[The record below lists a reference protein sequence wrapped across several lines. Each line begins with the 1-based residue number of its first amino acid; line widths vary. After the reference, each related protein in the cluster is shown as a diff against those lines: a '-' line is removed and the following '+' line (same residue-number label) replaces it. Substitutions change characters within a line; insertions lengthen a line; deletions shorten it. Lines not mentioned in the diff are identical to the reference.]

1 MPEKKKEQVL
11 SVRDLDITFKTTAGP
26 VHAIRGVN
34 IDLYKGE
41 TVALVGESGSGKS
54 VTMKAAM
61 GILAQNAIVNSGS
74 IQFSYH
80 HADGS
85 PETVALVG
93 ESGSGK
99 SVTMKAAMGILAQ
112 NAKVNSGSIRF
123 SYHHADSS
131 PETVDLLQKDKKWI
145 RRHIN
150 GKRIAMVFQDP
161 MTSLDPTM
169 TIGKQIMEGMLW
181 HFKMPKAEAYQKA
194 LKLLEEVGITD
205 AEKRM
210 KSYPHQLSGGMRQ
223 RVVIAIAL
231 SCDPDLLI
239 CDEPTTA
246 LDVTIQA
253 KILELIRSIQKERG
267 ISVIY
272 ITHDLGVVAKVADY
286 VDVMYAGKIVETGT
300 IDEIFYDPRH
310 PYTWGLLSAMP
321 DLDTADE
328 RLYTI
333 PGSPPNLLHEKAG
346 DAFAPRNKYA
356 LEIDDEIDPPMFKIS
371 DTHFAAT
378 WLLDPRAPKVEM
390 PPELKDR
397 VARMRAE
404 AKKIEEAE

>member
-1 MPEKKKEQVL
+1 MPEAKEKILQI
-11 SVRDLDITFKTTAGP
+11 RDLDITFRTTAGP

-41 TVALVGESGSGKS
+41 TVAIVGESGSGKS

-61 GILAQNAIVNSGS
+61 GILASNATVTNGS
-74 IQFSYH
+74 IEYTYRN
-80 HADGS
+80 DGGNI
-85 PETVALVG
+85 ET
-93 ESGSGK
+93 
-99 SVTMKAAMGILAQ
+99 
-112 NAKVNSGSIRF
+112 F
-123 SYHHADSS
+123 
-131 PETVDLLQKDKKWI
+131 DLLKKDKKWI
-145 RRHIN
+145 RRNVN

-169 TIGKQIMEGMLW
+169 SIGKPIMEGMIW
-181 HFKMPKAEAYQKA
+181 HFKTPKKEAWDKA
-194 LKLLEEVGITD
+194 VQLLKEVGIED

-210 KSYPHQLSGGMRQ
+210 KNYPHQLSGGMRQ
-223 RVVIAIAL
+223 RVVIAIAR
-231 SCDPDLLI
+231 SCNPDLLI

-253 KILELIRSIQKERG
+253 KIIELIKRVQKERG

-286 VDVMYAGKIVETGT
+286 VNVMYAGKIVEKGK
-300 IDEIFYDPRH
+300 INEIFYEPKH

-321 DLDTADE
+321 DLDTDDE

-333 PGSPPNLLHEKAG
+333 PGSPPNLLNEKPG

-356 LEIDDEIDPPMFKIS
+356 LEIDEKADPPMFQIS
-371 DTHFAAT
+371 DTHYAAT
-378 WLLDPRAPKVEM
+378 WLLDPRAPKAEM
-390 PPELKDR
+390 PAELKTR
-397 VARMRAE
+397 IEKMKKE
-404 AKKIEEAE
+404 ANEHGSRL

>member
-1 MPEKKKEQVL
+1 MLELKELYKTFNPGTINAKTALNGL
-11 SVRDLDITFKTTAGP
+11 SLTLNDGDFVTVIGGNGAGKSTMLNATAGTFF
-26 VHAIRGVN
+26 V
-34 IDLYKGE
+34 D
-41 TVALVGESGSGKS
+41 SGK
-54 VTMKAAM
+54 V
-61 GILAQNAIVNSGS
+61 II
-74 IQFSYH
+74 
-80 HADGS
+80 DGS
-85 PETVALVG
+85 DVTNLPEH
-93 ESGSGK
+93 K
-99 SVTMKAAMGILAQ
+99 RAAFIG
-112 NAKVNSGSIRF
+112 R
-123 SYHHADSS
+123 
-131 PETVDLLQKDKKWI
+131 
-145 RRHIN
+145 
-150 GKRIAMVFQDP
+150 VFQDP

-181 HFKMPKAEAYQKA
+181 HFKMPKAEAYKKA
-194 LKLLEEVGITD
+194 LELLEEVGITD

-210 KSYPHQLSGGMRQ
+210 KNYPHQLSGGMRQ

-300 IDEIFYDPRH
+300 IDEIFYDPKH

-321 DLDTADE
+321 DLDTADD

-333 PGSPPNLLHEKAG
+333 PGSPPNLLHEKPG
-346 DAFAPRNKYA
+346 DAFAPRNRFA
-356 LEIDDEIDPPMFKIS
+356 LHIDDEVDPPMFKIS
-371 DTHFAAT
+371 ETHYAAT

-390 PPELKDR
+390 PPELAQR
-397 VARMRAE
+397 ISRMKADAE
-404 AKKIEEAE
+404 KIKEAE

>member
-1 MPEKKKEQVL
+1 MSEENKEIL
-11 SVRDLDITFKTTAGP
+11 KINNLDITFRTTAGL
-26 VHAIRGVN
+26 VHAIRGVD
-34 IDLYKGE
+34 IDLFKGE
-41 TVALVGESGSGKS
+41 TVAIVGESGSGKS

-61 GILAQNAIVNSGS
+61 GILASNATVTNGTIE
-74 IQFSYH
+74 FSYH

-85 PETVALVG
+85 PETVD
-93 ESGSGK
+93 
-99 SVTMKAAMGILAQ
+99 ILTK
-112 NAKVNSGSIRF
+112 N
-123 SYHHADSS
+123 
-131 PETVDLLQKDKKWI
+131 KKWI

-169 TIGKQIMEGMLW
+169 TIGKQIMEGMIW
-181 HFKMPKAEAYQKA
+181 HFKTPKKEAWDKA
-194 LKLLEEVGITD
+194 VSLLKEVGIED

-210 KSYPHQLSGGMRQ
+210 KNYPHQLSGGMRQ

-231 SCDPDLLI
+231 ACNPDLLI

-253 KILELIRSIQKERG
+253 KIIELIRRVQKERG

-286 VDVMYAGKIVETGT
+286 VNVMYAGKIVEKGK
-300 IDEIFYDPRH
+300 IFYDPKH

-321 DLDTADE
+321 DLDTDDE

-346 DAFAPRNKYA
+346 DAFAPRNRYA
-356 LEIDDEIDPPMFKIS
+356 LEIDDKADPPMFQVT
-371 DTHFAAT
+371 DTHYAAT

-390 PPELKDR
+390 PKELADR
-397 VARMRAE
+397 LKRMKKE
-404 AKKIEEAE
+404 ALDYGRE

>member
-1 MPEKKKEQVL
+1 MSETKEQIL
-11 SVRDLDITFKTTAGP
+11 KIRDLDITFQTTAGS

-34 IDLYKGE
+34 IDLMKGE
-41 TVALVGESGSGKS
+41 TVAIVGESGSGKS

-61 GILAQNAIVNSGS
+61 GILASNAKVTGGTIE
-74 IQFSYH
+74 FSYH
-80 HADGS
+80 HADGM
-85 PETVALVG
+85 P
-93 ESGSGK
+93 
-99 SVTMKAAMGILAQ
+99 Q
-112 NAKVNSGSIRF
+112 
-123 SYHHADSS
+123 
-131 PETVDLLQKDKKWI
+131 TVDILTKDKKWI

-169 TIGKQIMEGMLW
+169 TIGKQIMEGMIW
-181 HFKMPKAEAYQKA
+181 HFKTPKKEAWDKA
-194 LKLLEEVGITD
+194 VELLKEVGIED

-210 KSYPHQLSGGMRQ
+210 KNYPHQLSGGMRQ

-231 SCDPDLLI
+231 ACNPDLLI

-253 KILELIRSIQKERG
+253 KIIELIRRVQKERG

-286 VDVMYAGKIVETGT
+286 VNVMYAGKIVEKGT
-300 IDEIFYDPRH
+300 INEIFYDPKH

-333 PGSPPNLLHEKAG
+333 PGSPPNLLNEKPG
-346 DAFAPRNKYA
+346 DAFAPRNQFA
-356 LEIDDEIDPPMFKIS
+356 LEIDDKAEPPMFQIT
-371 DTHFAAT
+371 DTHYAAT
-378 WLLDPRAPKVEM
+378 WLLDPRAPKAEM
-390 PPELKDR
+390 PLELKER
-397 VARMRAE
+397 IARMKKE
-404 AKKIEEAE
+404 AKIDDGE

>member
-1 MPEKKKEQVL
+1 MPENKKEQVL
-11 SVRDLDITFKTTAGP
+11 SVRDLDITFKTTAGK

-112 NAKVNSGSIRF
+112 NAIVNSGSIQF
-123 SYHHADSS
+123 SYHHADGS

-169 TIGKQIMEGMLW
+169 QIGKQIMEGMLW
-181 HFKMPKAEAYQKA
+181 HFKMPKDQAYKKA
-194 LKLLEEVGITD
+194 VELLEEVGITD

-210 KSYPHQLSGGMRQ
+210 KNYPHQLSGGMRQ

-231 SCDPDLLI
+231 ACDPDLLI

-300 IDEIFYDPRH
+300 IDEIFYEPRH

-321 DLDTADE
+321 DLDTADD

-333 PGSPPNLLHEKAG
+333 PGSPPNLLHEKPG
-346 DAFAPRNKYA
+346 DAFAPRNHFA
-356 LEIDDEIDPPMFKIS
+356 LNIDDEVDPPMFKIT
-371 DTHFAAT
+371 DTHYAAT
-378 WLLDPRAPKVEM
+378 WLLDPRAPKVDM
-390 PPELKDR
+390 PPELAQR
-397 VARMRAE
+397 IARMKAE

>member
-1 MPEKKKEQVL
+1 MPENKKEQVL
-11 SVRDLDITFKTTAGP
+11 SVRDLDITFKTTAGK

-85 PETVALVG
+85 PETV
-93 ESGSGK
+93 
-99 SVTMKAAMGILAQ
+99 
-112 NAKVNSGSIRF
+112 
-123 SYHHADSS
+123 
-131 PETVDLLQKDKKWI
+131 DLLQKDKKWI

-169 TIGKQIMEGMLW
+169 QIGKQIMEGMLW
-181 HFKMPKAEAYQKA
+181 HFKMPKEQAYKKA
-194 LKLLEEVGITD
+194 VELLEEVGITD

-210 KSYPHQLSGGMRQ
+210 KNYPHQLSG
-223 RVVIAIAL
+223 
-231 SCDPDLLI
+231 LLI

-300 IDEIFYDPRH
+300 IDEIFYEPRH

-321 DLDTADE
+321 DLDTADD

-333 PGSPPNLLHEKAG
+333 PGSPPNLLHEKPG
-346 DAFAPRNKYA
+346 DAFAPRNHFA
-356 LEIDDEIDPPMFKIS
+356 LNIDDEVDPPMFKIT
-371 DTHFAAT
+371 DTHYAAT
-378 WLLDPRAPKVEM
+378 WLLDPRAPKVDM
-390 PPELKDR
+390 PPELAQR
-397 VARMRAE
+397 IARMKAE

>member
-1 MPEKKKEQVL
+1 MPESKEKILQIEG
-11 SVRDLDITFKTTAGP
+11 LDITFRTTAGP

-41 TVALVGESGSGKS
+41 TVAIVGESGSGKS

-61 GILAQNAIVNSGS
+61 GILASNADVNKGS
-74 IQFSYH
+74 IEFSYH

-85 PETVALVG
+85 PEKVD
-93 ESGSGK
+93 
-99 SVTMKAAMGILAQ
+99 IL
-112 NAKVNSGSIRF
+112 K
-123 SYHHADSS
+123 
-131 PETVDLLQKDKKWI
+131 KDKKWI
-145 RRHIN
+145 RNHIN

-169 TIGKQIMEGMLW
+169 TIGKQIMEGMIY
-181 HFKMPKAEAYQKA
+181 HFKTPKKEAWDKA
-194 LKLLEEVGITD
+194 LALLNEVGIED

-210 KSYPHQLSGGMRQ
+210 KNYPHQLSGGMRQ

-231 SCDPDLLI
+231 SCNPDLLI

-253 KILELIRSIQKERG
+253 KIIELIRRVQKERG

-286 VDVMYAGKIVETGT
+286 VNVMYAGKIVEMGN
-300 IDEIFYDPRH
+300 INEIFYDPKH

-321 DLDTADE
+321 DLDTNDE

-333 PGSPPNLLHEKAG
+333 PGSPPNLLREKTG
-346 DAFAPRNKYA
+346 DAFAPRNRYA
-356 LEIDDEIDPPMFKIS
+356 LTIDDKAEPPMFQITE
-371 DTHFAAT
+371 THYAAT

-390 PPELKDR
+390 PKELKARLD
-397 VARMRAE
+397 RMR
-404 AKKIEEAE
+404 EEALKYGSE

>member
-1 MPEKKKEQVL
+1 MPEAKEKILQI
-11 SVRDLDITFKTTAGP
+11 RDLDITFRTTAGP

-41 TVALVGESGSGKS
+41 TVAIVGESGSGKS

-61 GILAQNAIVNSGS
+61 GILASNATVTNGS
-74 IQFSYH
+74 IEYTYRN
-80 HADGS
+80 DG
-85 PETVALVG
+85 G
-93 ESGSGK
+93 N
-99 SVTMKAAMGILAQ
+99 M
-112 NAKVNSGSIRF
+112 
-123 SYHHADSS
+123 
-131 PETVDLLQKDKKWI
+131 ETVDILKKDKKWI
-145 RRHIN
+145 RRNVN

-169 TIGKQIMEGMLW
+169 SIGKQIMEGMIW
-181 HFKMPKAEAYQKA
+181 HYKTPKAEAWKRSVEL
-194 LKLLEEVGITD
+194 LKEVGIED

-210 KSYPHQLSGGMRQ
+210 KNYPHQLSGGMRQ

-231 SCDPDLLI
+231 SCNPELLI

-253 KILELIRSIQKERG
+253 KIIELIRKVQKERG

-286 VDVMYAGKIVETGT
+286 VNVMYAGKIVEKGL
-300 IDEIFYDPRH
+300 INDIFYDPRH

-321 DLDTADE
+321 DLETDDE

-333 PGSPPNLLHEKAG
+333 PGSPPNMLHEKPG

-356 LEIDDEIDPPMFKIS
+356 LVLDDKADPPMFRIS
-371 DTHFAAT
+371 DTHYAAT

-390 PPELKDR
+390 PEELKTR
-397 VARMRAE
+397 LERM
-404 AKKIEEAE
+404 KKEAEKYGSEL